1 MFEGEISPDEAWD
14 CVVHLPRD
22 SATMAALFEDTG
34 FEAVSDEVRELRLTE
49 YSPEAELLTD
59 LYDLTA
65 SLLAHVSAFTSKQP
79 VKIPP
84 HRRPGEAR
92 RKAAEEQRRAQA
104 RREWSELL
112 VKLGIPE

>member
-1 MFEGEISPDEAWD
+1 MFSGEVSPDEVWD
-14 CVVHLPRD
+14 MVMHLPRN
-22 SATMAALFEDTG
+22 SATWSAAFDDPAFE
-34 FEAVSDEVRELRLTE
+34 VSDEPGEMKLSE
-49 YSPEAELLTD
+49 YSPETELLTD

-92 RKAAEEQRRAQA
+92 RKAIEERLRAQA
-104 RREWSELL
+104 RREWDELCDL
-112 VKLGIPE
+112 LGVPH